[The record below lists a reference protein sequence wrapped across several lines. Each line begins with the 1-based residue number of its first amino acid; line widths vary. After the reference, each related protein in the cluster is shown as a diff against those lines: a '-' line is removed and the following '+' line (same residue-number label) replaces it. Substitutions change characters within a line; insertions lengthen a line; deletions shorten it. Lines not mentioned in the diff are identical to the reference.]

1 MVNNIQYPAN
11 YDGVSDK
18 ENANFPKGEKKSL
31 SNSRGNNQ
39 SSSNLKEFGKD
50 ISSKNNQN
58 EENSTFGFYKVF
70 ISNFKFIE

>member
-11 YDGVSDK
+11 YESNVSDK
-18 ENANFPKGEKKSL
+18 ENSNFPKGEKKSL

-50 ISSKNNQN
+50 ISKNNQI
-58 EENSTFGFYKVF
+58 EENSTFGFYKVY
-70 ISNFKFIE
+70 IL